1 MIFVKNLNVFLFFRQ
16 KTWKK
21 YLLMFYIGR
30 KAFKVTKISTFKN
43 RIFGI
48 FPKWL
53 SHNFCQKFLFFSL
66 FVSGQNKPRKC
77 VCYCSRLIEKLSR
90 L

>member
-1 MIFVKNLNVFLFFRQ
+1 MIFVKNLNFFLFFRQ
-16 KTWKK
+16 KKTWKK

-30 KAFKVTKISTFKN
+30 KAFKVKKISTFKN

-53 SHNFCQKFLFFSL
+53 SHNFCLCSLPGYIDIDFFKVAIFGIFLKGL
-66 FVSGQNKPRKC
+66 A
-77 VCYCSRLIEKLSR
+77 
-90 L
+90 